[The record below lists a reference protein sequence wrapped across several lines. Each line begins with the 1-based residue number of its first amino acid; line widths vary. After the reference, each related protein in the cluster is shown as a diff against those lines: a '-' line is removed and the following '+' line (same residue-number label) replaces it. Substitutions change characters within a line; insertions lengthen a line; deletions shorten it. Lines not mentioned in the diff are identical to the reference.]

1 MMSAAAAAMETRCEF
16 AGAVRMRFYYLGP
29 PPKPEPDAQIGR
41 ASLAQGTADG
51 GVTALSCDILVS
63 MEEKIAVCCH
73 ANSRGRW
80 LAAPS
85 RAQLRAQ
92 AVCELSGWSGGQAG
106 PAGQSLGHRRCKRAK
121 LTAADGRACEFDAAE
136 AELRGSTSGARPD
149 TMGGHAATSPP
160 SALHI
165 VKVLINVSVYTSPC
179 RIEPA
184 SVCSSLLRNSRHLA
198 ISHSGTPSPPAPIDS
213 HYLKAA
219 QNRHIA
225 SFDTRSHQSI
235 RMIRHRHAIARHSG
249 PTLLAPLAIHHSQI
263 PT

>member
-1 MMSAAAAAMETRCEF
+1 MDEKEKVGHVQVKNKSSHVRNFDCLPGSRFAPERTLLCPSA
-16 AGAVRMRFYYLGP
+16 
-29 PPKPEPDAQIGR
+29 KIGIPVNFR
-41 ASLAQGTADG
+41 LPHHSPCT
-51 GVTALSCDILVS
+51 VH
-63 MEEKIAVCCH
+63 EIAVCCH

-149 TMGGHAATSPP
+149 TIGGHAATSPP

-165 VKVLINVSVYTSPC
+165 VKVLINVSVYTSSC

-184 SVCSSLLRNSRHLA
+184 TVCSSLLRNSRHLA

-213 HYLKAA
+213 HRLKAA
-219 QNRHIA
+219 QNRHVA

-263 PT
+263 ST